1 MCLKIR
7 SPAPVFLRNKQGS
20 LFENTFSRLSC
31 IYLAI
36 CLKIRSPAQVSL
48 NKPAICLF
56 VNSFS
61 PNYWRKRMRSVRA
74 RQTDA
79 AGGKYVLL
87 LCIHSTP
94 IQSIQ
99 THRSFNSFNYST
111 FIECFLLAVAQPTEA
126 SWKFQQIIFS
136 KNWKNTV
143 LVKVNE
149 VFSCVTWIGSLHYC
163 SNTEHCGV
171 DPDLFRRIRNRN
183 RQWKM
188 AESNDYMTLYPFF
201 RIGSAKLDIY
211 RLFS

>member
-1 MCLKIR
+1 MCLKIRSLAQLSLNKLAICLKIRSPAQFILNKLVICLKIRSPAQIIMNKRGSLFQNRYSDTACTIMAMCLKIR
-7 SPAPVFLRNKQGS
+7 SPTPVFLRNKQDS

-31 IYLAI
+31 IHLAI
-36 CLKIRSPAQVSL
+36 CLKIRSPAPVSL

-126 SWKFQQIIFS
+126 S
-136 KNWKNTV
+136 
-143 LVKVNE
+143 
-149 VFSCVTWIGSLHYC
+149 
-163 SNTEHCGV
+163 
-171 DPDLFRRIRNRN
+171 
-183 RQWKM
+183 
-188 AESNDYMTLYPFF
+188 
-201 RIGSAKLDIY
+201 
-211 RLFS
+211 